1 MSTGSKVVLSA
12 KNETESGL
20 YPNRKQFIAEK
31 KLIGT
36 HAQLRG
42 TPRARQQQ
50 QLHVDTAA
58 ALRLLTAAPHCD
70 SSLWLLTVTPHC
82 GSSLW
87 LLTVTPHFGSSLW
100 LLTAAHH
107 CDSSLEIKVQ
117 PSHLVLVLVPMS
129 HCVWSRRLRLRLTF
143 SDQLKLKLAPCRNQ
157 KCPEC
162 GTTTFSRNQMS
173 SRSVQF
179 PTFGA
184 ETETESKTWSTSTVD
199 TLLHSSTTAAALC
212 HFSQH

>member
-70 SSLWLLTVTPHC
+70 SSLWLLTVAPHCDSSLRLLTVAPHC
-82 GSSLW
+82 GSSL
-87 LLTVTPHFGSSLW
+87 
-100 LLTAAHH
+100 
-107 CDSSLEIKVQ
+107 EIKVR

-162 GTTTFSRNQMS
+162 GTTTFSRMS

-199 TLLHSSTTAAALC
+199 TLLHSSTTAAAFC